1 MATTSASTAIAAVEP
16 VFTAPPCSRTCLAF
30 KSVRGAEHRRKLV
43 YRKLLTC
50 ELLDALFREWT
61 TRGYSSGRARN
72 GHARHIRP
80 RVATPAFKADTAGGC
95 LSWSWPLARPC

>member
-30 KSVRGAEHRRKLV
+30 KSVRGGEHRRKLV

-61 TRGYSSGRARN
+61 TRSYSPGWARN
-72 GHARHIRP
+72 GHARHIRATRRNP
-80 RVATPAFKADTAGGC
+80 RLQGRYCWRLLVVVLAAG
-95 LSWSWPLARPC
+95 